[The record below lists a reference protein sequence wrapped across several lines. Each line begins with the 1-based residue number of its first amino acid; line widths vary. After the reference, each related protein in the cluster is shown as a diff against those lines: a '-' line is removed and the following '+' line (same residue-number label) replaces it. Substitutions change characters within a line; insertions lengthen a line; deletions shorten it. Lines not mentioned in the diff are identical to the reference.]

1 MKVRDI
7 MTSDP
12 ACCTRDTRLED
23 VARMMVERDCGEI
36 PVVSSARNPVPI
48 GVITDRDIVTRA
60 VATGRNPVD
69 MTASEVM
76 TAPVVTTTPEASLED
91 CARMFAEN
99 QVRRVPVVD
108 SEGQCCGIV
117 AQADL
122 ALAAPE
128 KVTVEV
134 VRVVSQ
140 PPGSVAPDDPAE

>member
-1 MKVRDI
+1 MKVQDI

-36 PVVSSARNPVPI
+36 PVVSSARNPIPV
-48 GVITDRDIVTRA
+48 GVVTDRDIVTRA

-76 TAPVVTTTPEASLED
+76 TTPVVTTTPDASLED
-91 CARMFAEN
+91 IARLCVEN

-108 SEGQCCGIV
+108 EQGQCCGIV

-128 KVTVEV
+128 RVTVEV

-140 PPGSVAPDDPAE
+140 PPGAVAADDPIE

>member
-1 MKVRDI
+1 MRVQDI

-48 GVITDRDIVTRA
+48 GVITDRDIVCRA
-60 VATGRNPVD
+60 VANGRNPVD
-69 MTASEVM
+69 MTAAEVM
-76 TAPVVTTTPEASLED
+76 SHPVVTTTPETSVED
-91 CARMFAEN
+91 CARMFADH

-108 SEGQCCGIV
+108 EQGQCCGIV

-122 ALAAPE
+122 ALAAPDR
-128 KVTVEV
+128 VTVDV

-140 PPGSVAPDDPAE
+140 PTGAAAPDDPVE